1 MTVHVYAFTSTD
13 LRLID
18 LTGPTLDA
26 VSLQLPDG
34 IYTGLRTYDRNR
46 ISGLSAHLQ
55 RLVDSHA
62 LIGRPLRLDPSLLR
76 SALRQVISRE
86 NLAVARLRITLP
98 FDRAEAYISIEPFQL
113 HPEEFYRCGVRCATT
128 HLRREIPG
136 AKRTN
141 FIAPSRALKAETDPG
156 IHEMLLVDDRGRIL
170 EGLTSNFFAVL
181 AGQLYAAD
189 DDVLQGVTRGAVLA
203 DAADLGEVVYDSI
216 TLDDL
221 PQVTEAFITSSGREV
236 MPVIQID
243 QHRIGTG
250 QPGEVT
256 KELMARYHRRCL
268 ELAELP

>member
-1 MTVHVYAFTSTD
+1 MTVHVYLFTSTD

-46 ISGLSAHLQ
+46 ILGLSAHLQ

-62 LIGRPLRLDPSLLR
+62 LIGKPLQLDSSAIR

-113 HPEEFYRCGVRCATT
+113 HPEEFYQCGVRCATT

-181 AGQLYAAD
+181 NGKLYAAD

-203 DAADLGEVVYDSI
+203 ETTDFIEVVYDSI
-216 TLDDL
+216 TLSDL
-221 PQVTEAFITSSGREV
+221 PRVTETFITSSGREV

-243 QHRIGTG
+243 QHVIGMG
-250 QPGEVT
+250 QPGEAT